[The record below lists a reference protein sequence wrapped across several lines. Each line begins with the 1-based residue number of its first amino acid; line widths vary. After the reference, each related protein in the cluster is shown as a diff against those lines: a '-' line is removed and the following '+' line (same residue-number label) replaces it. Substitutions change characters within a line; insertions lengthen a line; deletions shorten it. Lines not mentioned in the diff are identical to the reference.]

1 MSGQIEYY
9 GRIRDDP
16 DFNRSLL
23 TMNPQQTINFI
34 KQLDSNKK
42 PRQPKSIEEQIALV
56 KQRKFRENYLP
67 RTLKK
72 EEIIEAS
79 EKARTLKAGRR
90 KFRKTRKIRKSRKHK
105 RKYYKK

>member
-16 DFNRSLL
+16 DFNPSLL
-23 TMNPQQTINFI
+23 TMTPEQTIDFI
-34 KQLDSNKK
+34 KELDSNKK
-42 PRQPKSIEEQIALV
+42 PNEPKTLEEQIARA
-56 KQRKFRENYLP
+56 KQMKFRENYLP
-67 RTLKK
+67 RTLRK

-90 KFRKTRKIRKSRKHK
+90 KRRKSRKIRKIRKSKKNK
-105 RKYYKK
+105 RK

>member
-34 KQLDSNKK
+34 
-42 PRQPKSIEEQIALV
+42 
-56 KQRKFRENYLP
+56 FF
-67 RTLKK
+67 T
-72 EEIIEAS
+72 
-79 EKARTLKAGRR
+79 
-90 KFRKTRKIRKSRKHK
+90 
-105 RKYYKK
+105 

>member
-1 MSGQIEYY
+1 MSEQIEYY

-23 TMNPQQTINFI
+23 NMNQEQTINFLRE
-34 KQLDSNKK
+34 LDSNKK
-42 PRQPKSIEEQIALV
+42 PREIKSLGEQITLT
-56 KQRKFRENYLP
+56 KQEKFRERHRP
-67 RTLKK
+67 RTLRK

-90 KFRKTRKIRKSRKHK
+90 KTRRTRRTRRK
-105 RKYYKK
+105 RKYKR